1 MANQRVLTN
10 TMNNQNL
17 TVGELHQRIRELE
30 RLNADLTTK
39 NAHYR
44 QALREVETTIVEQ
57 VKSNALR
64 ELIDDISHD
73 LRSPLSTLTTHIYLL
88 KQEDEQADKSYYLDV
103 MDKQVSYLTDIINN
117 LINMVR
123 LDMRITQFEL
133 HSVQINEILRTIIE
147 TVAAEAERKDQ
158 LISTDFDGEL
168 PEILVD
174 RVKITRALMNF
185 VQNAI
190 AYTPERGM
198 ICLSTSYDR
207 DEKAVLI
214 EIADTGI
221 GISEE
226 DIPRIFDRFYRV
238 NKARTEAGSSGL
250 GLSIAKKIIDEHVG
264 WIEVESEID
273 TGTIFRV
280 YLPTATL

>member
-1 MANQRVLTN
+1 MANQRVLTIA
-10 TMNNQNL
+10 MNNQNL
-17 TVGELHQRIRELE
+17 TVGELHERIRELE
-30 RLNADLTTK
+30 HMNADLTEQ
-39 NAHYR
+39 NAHYQ
-44 QALREVETTIVEQ
+44 QALREVESTIAEQ
-57 VKSNALR
+57 VKADALR

-88 KQEDEQADKSYYLDV
+88 KQYYEQEDTRHYLGV

-123 LDMRITQFEL
+123 LDMKITQFDL
-133 HSVQINEILRTIIE
+133 HSVQINEVLRTIIE
-147 TVAAEAERKDQ
+147 TVTANAEQKKQ

-168 PEILVD
+168 PGILAD

-190 AYTPERGM
+190 AYTPEKGM
-198 ICLSTSYDR
+198 ICLSTSHQANDH
-207 DEKAVLI
+207 AVLI

-221 GISEE
+221 GIPEA

-238 NKARTEAGSSGL
+238 NKARTESGSSGL
-250 GLSIAKKIIDEHVG
+250 GLAIAKKIIDEHVG
-264 WIEVESEID
+264 RVEVESAVD
-273 TGTIFRV
+273 SGTIFRI
-280 YLPTATL
+280 YLPTYQL